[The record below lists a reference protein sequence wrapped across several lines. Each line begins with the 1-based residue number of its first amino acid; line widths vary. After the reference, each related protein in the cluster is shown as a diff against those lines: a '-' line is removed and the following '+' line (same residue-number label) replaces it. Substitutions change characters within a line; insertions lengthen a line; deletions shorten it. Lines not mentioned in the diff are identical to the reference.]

1 MESEVTNLAQVKAFD
16 SSAYATAAQ
25 GVKADNALSASSV
38 SAFGVNLIDDA
49 DSSEAK
55 NTLGLAAV
63 ASSGDYSD
71 LTNVPSTAGAAIYNN
86 AGSPALD
93 TGITSSEVNFLLGL
107 GSTDNVTFNSV
118 TANLTGNV
126 TGNVSGSSGSTTGNA
141 ATATALETAR
151 NIGGVSFDGTADINL
166 PGVNTTGDQDTSGNA
181 ATATLA
187 STVTVSDET
196 SNTDF
201 PIVFNDESNGLLDD
215 TGSFV
220 YNPSTGALTS
230 STFVGNLTGNVSGSS
245 GSTTGNAATAT
256 ALNTTT
262 DGIVK
267 TTGGDGTLSIGVLV
281 SGDIPNNAADT
292 SGNAATATE
301 ATNITAT
308 ANNTTNETV
317 YPAFVDGAL
326 GGTEG
331 IETDSGLTY
340 NPSTGAL
347 TSSTFVGNL
356 TGDVTGNV
364 SGSSGSTTGN
374 AATATLA
381 STVTVNTPA
390 DNDVANQS
398 NLSSTYSSTAVIG
411 TGARTFA
418 AASSLGTRV
427 FNAGINLDAD
437 SQVIISLNTNP
448 YYDNLGTLINLQ
460 VIISNINETNDT
472 FTIKCYYNNNLLEP
486 AADFNFSF
494 IAIK

>member
-1 MESEVTNLAQVKAFD
+1 ML
-16 SSAYATAAQ
+16 
-25 GVKADNALSASSV
+25 
-38 SAFGVNLIDDA
+38 
-49 DSSEAK
+49 
-55 NTLGLAAV
+55 
-63 ASSGDYSD
+63 
-71 LTNVPSTAGAAIYNN
+71 
-86 AGSPALD
+86 
-93 TGITSSEVNFLLGL
+93 
-107 GSTDNVTFNSV
+107 
-118 TANLTGNV
+118 
-126 TGNVSGSSGSTTGNA
+126 SGSSGSTTGNA
-141 ATATALETAR
+141 ATATALNTTTDG
-151 NIGGVSFDGTADINL
+151 IVKTTGGDGTLSIGVLVSGDIPN
-166 PGVNTTGDQDTSGNA
+166 NAADTSGNA
-181 ATATLA
+181 ATAT
-187 STVTVSDET
+187 
-196 SNTDF
+196 
-201 PIVFNDESNGLLDD
+201 
-215 TGSFV
+215 
-220 YNPSTGALTS
+220 
-230 STFVGNLTGNVSGSS
+230 
-245 GSTTGNAATAT
+245 
-256 ALNTTT
+256 LNTTT

-356 TGDVTGNV
+356 TGNV

-418 AASSLGTRV
+418 AASSSGTRV